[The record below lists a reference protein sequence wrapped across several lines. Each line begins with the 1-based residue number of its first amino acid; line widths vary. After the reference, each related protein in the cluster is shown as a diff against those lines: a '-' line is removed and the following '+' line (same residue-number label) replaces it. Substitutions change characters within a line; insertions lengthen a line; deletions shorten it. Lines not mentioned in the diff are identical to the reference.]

1 MPPRSIVD
9 MRGRKTVSLAVT
21 SNGPAPRVRA
31 LLERVR
37 PHVDEIVLAVD
48 RSGDTG
54 ALESCADLA
63 DRRLTFELRDSPA
76 RLIGWIQH
84 QCAGDWILRLDDDE
98 VPSDALLAALPTLAA
113 DPHALAF
120 HLRRHWVHPAPDSY
134 IASRPWSVD
143 YQEGRLVR
151 NLPGAWTFDGAVHTV
166 GAIEGEQRYIDAA
179 LYHCDLL
186 VTSTAARQSKR
197 VRYES
202 EWPGVALAGTAV
214 NDMYVPEEA
223 AQLESAPV
231 PAGDAAAIRAV
242 IEGSPP
248 GPSTLEGGPV
258 QDVSFAEIDR
268 FNIRRVPAP
277 DGFAASVAIEEAP
290 ARVRAARI
298 HHLFVAVTNTG
309 TEPWLWSPPSEP
321 LAGRVP
327 DVEPGWAPVRVQ
339 YGWRDP
345 SGERRPYRGWE
356 ELLEAVWPG
365 ETSRVPVDVR
375 TPADPGG
382 WELDVGVERGGND
395 FGAAT
400 YRVAVHEDPPRSA
413 PSDAAA
419 ELAAMRHRLA
429 RERSR
434 AGTAEDT
441 ADALTRLRRHRL
453 VAWIAG
459 RNGRDNGRAP

>member
-1 MPPRSIVD
+1 

-21 SNGPAPRVRA
+21 SSGPAPRVRA
-31 LLERVR
+31 LLERAR

-98 VPSDALLAALPTLAA
+98 VPSDALLAALPALAA

-120 HLRRHWVHPAPDSY
+120 HLRRHWIYPAPDEY

-151 NLPGAWTFDGAVHTV
+151 NLPGAWAFDGAVHTV
-166 GAIEGEQRYIDAA
+166 GAIEGEQRFVDVP

-186 VTSTAARQSKR
+186 FTSTAARQSKR

-202 EWPGVALAGTAV
+202 EWPGVALAGTGV

-223 AQLESAPV
+223 GRLESASV

-242 IEGSPP
+242 IDGSTARPR
-248 GPSTLEGGPV
+248 GSGGGPV
-258 QDVSFAEIDR
+258 QDASFAEIDL
-268 FNIRRVPAP
+268 FNVRRLPAS
-277 DGFAASVAIEEAP
+277 DGFAAAVAIEDAP
-290 ARVRAARI
+290 ARVGAAQIR
-298 HHLFVAVTNTG
+298 HVFVAVTNTG
-309 TEPWLWSPPSEP
+309 TEPWIWSPRSEP
-321 LAGRVP
+321 LEGRVP
-327 DVEPGWAPVRVQ
+327 PVEPGRAPVRVQ

-345 SGERRPYRGWE
+345 SGDRRPFRGWE
-356 ELLEAVWPG
+356 MLTEAVWPG
-365 ETSRVPVDVR
+365 ETSRVPVNVR
-375 TPADPGG
+375 TPADPGE
-382 WELDVGVERGGND
+382 WELDVHVERAGQVFGG
-395 FGAAT
+395 AT
-400 YRVAVHEDPPRSA
+400 HRVVVHEAPPRSS
-413 PSDAAA
+413 PSAAAA
-419 ELAAMRHRLA
+419 EFAGMRHQLA

-434 AGTAEDT
+434 AREAEDAT
-441 ADALTRLRRHRL
+441 GALTRLRRYRVGAW
-453 VAWIAG
+453 VAR
-459 RNGRDNGRAP
+459 RNGRDNGQSA

>member
-1 MPPRSIVD
+1 M
-9 MRGRKTVSLAVT
+9 SLAVT
-21 SNGPAPRVRA
+21 SGGPAPRVRA

-54 ALESCADLA
+54 TLESCADLA

-84 QCAGDWILRLDDDE
+84 QCAGDWILRIDDDE
-98 VPSDALLAALPTLAA
+98 VPSDALLGDLPTLTA

-120 HLRRHWVHPAPDSY
+120 HLRRHWLHPAPDRY
-134 IASRPWSVD
+134 IASRPWNVD
-143 YQEGRLVR
+143 YQLARLVR

-186 VTSTAARQSKR
+186 VASTAARRSKR

-202 EWPGVALAGTAV
+202 EWPGVALAGTGV

-223 AQLESAPV
+223 AQLESASV
-231 PAGDAAAIRAV
+231 PAGDAAAIHAV
-242 IEGSPP
+242 IEGSPAR
-248 GPSTLEGGPV
+248 PSASDGGSV

-268 FNIRRVPAP
+268 FNIRRVPAT

-290 ARVRAARI
+290 ARLGAARI
-298 HHLFVAVTNTG
+298 HHVFVAVTNTG
-309 TEPWLWSPPSEP
+309 TEPWIWSPRSKP

-345 SGERRPYRGWE
+345 SGDRRPYRGWE
-356 ELLEAVWPG
+356 DLTEAVWPG
-365 ETSRVPVDVR
+365 ETSRVPVNVR
-375 TPADPGG
+375 TPADPGE
-382 WELDVGVERGGND
+382 WELDVGVERGGHD
-395 FGAAT
+395 FGAAS
-400 YRVAVHEDPPRSA
+400 YRVQVHEDPPRSS

-419 ELAAMRHRLA
+419 ELAAMRHRLD

-434 AGTAEDT
+434 AENAEDS
-441 ADALTRLRRHRL
+441 AEALAGLRRHRL
-453 VAWIAG
+453 GAWITG
-459 RNGRDNGRAP
+459 LNGHDNGRAP